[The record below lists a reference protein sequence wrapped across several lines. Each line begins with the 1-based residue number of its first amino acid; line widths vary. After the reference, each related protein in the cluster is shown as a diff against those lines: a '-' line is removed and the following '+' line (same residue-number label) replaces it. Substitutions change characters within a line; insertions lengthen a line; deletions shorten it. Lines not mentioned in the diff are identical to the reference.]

1 MCNKWGIILEDFNKS
16 LDEAINAWIKLSNE
30 WDKIEE
36 THSDKLA
43 EKYPFDKDFREV
55 IADMLEWKESLNK

>member
-1 MCNKWGIILEDFNKS
+1 MLEKFNKS
-16 LDEAINAWIKLSNE
+16 LDEAIEAWIKLSDE
-30 WDKIEE
+30 WEKIEQ

-55 IADMLEWKESLNK
+55 ISELKEWKEQINK